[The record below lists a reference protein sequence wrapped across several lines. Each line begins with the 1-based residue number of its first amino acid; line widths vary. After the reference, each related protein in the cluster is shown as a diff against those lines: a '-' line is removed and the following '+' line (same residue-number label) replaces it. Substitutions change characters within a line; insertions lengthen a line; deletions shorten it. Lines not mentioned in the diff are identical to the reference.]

1 MRSRRLAIQLLA
13 ATLLAAG
20 ALPASALASRD
31 APASAAQAGGAPV
44 ESPASAAGGGA
55 APGRP
60 AARQPGGGPS
70 RPAGGARFGVKPP
83 PDPRIRR
90 RALAR
95 KRALA
100 KRRAAARTRLLAQRR
115 AARRRA
121 LARRRA
127 PARRHAAQPAP
138 APPSFAGRFPVA
150 GAYRILG
157 GDGRF
162 GAQRPG
168 HIHQGQDIAA
178 AEGTPVVAPVAGTI
192 AYRSYQR
199 GGAGYYVVLHANS
212 GRDYVFM
219 HLRKGSIEVL
229 PGDPVGAGR
238 QLAEVGQ
245 TGHATGPHLHFEVWI
260 GGWGSKRG
268 EPIDPLPSL
277 RAWAR

>member
-1 MRSRRLAIQLLA
+1 MRSCRLALSVLA
-13 ATLLAAG
+13 VLAAG
-20 ALPASALASRD
+20 ALALPTA
-31 APASAAQAGGAPV
+31 AAAQAGGAPV

-55 APGRP
+55 APNGPAGRTP
-60 AARQPGGGPS
+60 ADS
-70 RPAGGARFGVKPP
+70 RSGPAGGARFGVKPP

-100 KRRAAARTRLLAQRR
+100 KRRAAS
-115 AARRRA
+115 RRRA
-121 LARRRA
+121 LARRRTL
-127 PARRHAAQPAP
+127 ARRRAASPPAASP
-138 APPSFAGRFPVA
+138 TGRFPID
-150 GAYRILG
+150 GPYRILG

-162 GAQRPG
+162 GSARPG
-168 HIHQGQDIAA
+168 HTHQGQDIVA
-178 AEGTPVVAPVAGTI
+178 AEGTPVVAPVSGTI

-199 GGAGYYVVLHANS
+199 GGAGYYLVLHATS

-229 PGDPVGAGR
+229 PGDPVSPGR
-238 QLAEVGQ
+238 LLGEVGH
-245 TGHATGPHLHFEVWI
+245 TGDASGPHLHFEVWI
-260 GGWGSKRG
+260 GGWQEKGG